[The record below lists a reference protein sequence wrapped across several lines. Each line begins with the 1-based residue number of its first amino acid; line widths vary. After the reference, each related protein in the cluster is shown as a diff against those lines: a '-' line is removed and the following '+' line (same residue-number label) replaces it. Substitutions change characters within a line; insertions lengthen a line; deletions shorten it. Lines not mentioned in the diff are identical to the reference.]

1 MTDATV
7 TMDGNNAVVNVNY
20 LLPAGNLY
28 IVNYTIYPSGAVNV
42 AARFTSTDM
51 DAAQTEVSEATR
63 TATFTP
69 GRDAARK
76 EASKLNVPRIGVRF
90 RLPASMNQVE
100 YFGRGPAENYLDRN
114 AGSMVGLYN
123 LQPRNYISHMY
134 ARRKTVIIPTLV
146 GYHLVPARKAC

>member
-1 MTDATV
+1 M
-7 TMDGNNAVVNVNY
+7 
-20 LLPAGNLY
+20 
-28 IVNYTIYPSGAVNV
+28 

-51 DAAQTEVSEATR
+51 DAAQTEVSESTR

-100 YFGRGPAENYLDRN
+100 YFGRGPAENYLDRYSCSI
-114 AGSMVGLYN
+114 GGLYK
-123 LQPRNYISHMY
+123 ST
-134 ARRKTVIIPTLV
+134 AE
-146 GYHLVPARKAC
+146 

>member
-1 MTDATV
+1 
-7 TMDGNNAVVNVNY
+7 
-20 LLPAGNLY
+20 
-28 IVNYTIYPSGAVNV
+28 
-42 AARFTSTDM
+42 M
-51 DAAQTEVSEATR
+51 DAAQTEVSESTR

-114 AGSMVGLYN
+114 AGSMVGLYKSTAEELYFPYVRPQEN
-123 LQPRNYISHMY
+123 GHHTDTRWVSLSTGKKGLLIQADYTIGFN
-134 ARRKTVIIPTLV
+134 A
-146 GYHLVPARKAC
+146 